1 MKQPREPNIYPNEDN
16 FGSRE
21 NKKEKNEYTEQ
32 RELLYKQLQLL
43 AEQSVGCMPMELAAL
58 SEQMVAIYSVLNPC
72 GWRCS
77 YTNLSLPLLAF
88 WTG

>member
-43 AEQSVGCMPMELAAL
+43 AEQSKSCTPTELAKL
-58 SEQMVAIYSVLNPC
+58 SEQMVAIYSVLDPVC
-72 GWRCS
+72 
-77 YTNLSLPLLAF
+77 
-88 WTG
+88 